1 MSRLASPTS
10 SFFINEV
17 IKGGWSGEGGG
28 GRERGSG
35 LERESESAASC
46 GALGGGRTATAV
58 GERHQNETVSRVTS
72 FLFKRS
78 RCA

>member
-17 IKGGWSGEGGG
+17 IKGGWSGEGEEEGEEG

-35 LERESESAASC
+35 LERKSERAASC
-46 GALGGGRTATAV
+46 GALGGGRNATVV
-58 GERHQNETVSRVTS
+58 GIKTRP
-72 FLFKRS
+72 FPG
-78 RCA
+78 